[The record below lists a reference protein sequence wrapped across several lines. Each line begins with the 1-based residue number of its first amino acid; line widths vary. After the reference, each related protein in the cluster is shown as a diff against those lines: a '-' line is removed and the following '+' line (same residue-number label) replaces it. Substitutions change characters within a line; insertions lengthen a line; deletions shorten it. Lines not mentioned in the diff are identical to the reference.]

1 MWHSK
6 QLGAIDSHARRE
18 KKLIINSMSAPAAI
32 EILGLTKDF
41 PVGFWRPR
49 MRRALDHL
57 TFQVEQGEVF
67 GFLGPN
73 GAGKTTTMKLLMGL
87 IFPTSGTARVRG
99 RPIDDVEMHR
109 EIGYLPEQP
118 YFYDY
123 LTARE
128 LLDYYARFANY
139 GAAER
144 RERVGKFLERLGLAA
159 AGDVQLRKFSK
170 GMLQRAGIAQAI
182 LHDPPVVILDE
193 PMSGLDPV
201 GRREVRDIILDLK
214 KQGRTIFFSTHIL
227 SDAEMLCDR
236 VAVLAGGKLQGVGA
250 PREIVPMKS
259 QSMEILFET
268 REGRALPAGLAE
280 HASRMGG
287 RTSVTVAEDQLYPTL
302 EQLRSCEARILS
314 VSPVHPTLEDY
325 FFQLVAAS
333 TATRGLEE
341 ISR

>member
-1 MWHSK
+1 M
-6 QLGAIDSHARRE
+6 RE
-18 KKLIINSMSAPAAI
+18 KKLIIKAMSTPVI

-49 MRRALDHL
+49 MRRALDNL
-57 TFQVEQGEVF
+57 TFQVEEGEVF

-87 IFPTSGTARVRG
+87 IFPTDGTARVRG
-99 RPIDDVEMHR
+99 RSIDDVEMHR

-139 GAAER
+139 SAKER
-144 RERVGKFLERLGLAA
+144 RERVGKFLERVGLGA

-170 GMLQRAGIAQAI
+170 GMLQRVGIAQAI
-182 LHDPPVVILDE
+182 LHEPPVVILDE

-201 GRREVRDIILDLK
+201 GRREVREIILDLK
-214 KQGRTIFFSTHIL
+214 KQGRTVFFSTHIL

-236 VAVLAGGKLQGVGA
+236 VAVLASGKLQGVGA
-250 PREIVPMKS
+250 PREIVTMKS
-259 QSMEILFET
+259 HSMEILFET
-268 REGRALPAGLAE
+268 REGRALPATLAE
-280 HASRMGG
+280 HATRIGG
-287 RTSVTVAEDQLYPTL
+287 RTSITVTEDQLYAAL
-302 EQLRSCEARILS
+302 EQLRGCEARILS

-325 FFQLVAAS
+325 FFQLVGAS
-333 TATRGLEE
+333 ETKRGLEE